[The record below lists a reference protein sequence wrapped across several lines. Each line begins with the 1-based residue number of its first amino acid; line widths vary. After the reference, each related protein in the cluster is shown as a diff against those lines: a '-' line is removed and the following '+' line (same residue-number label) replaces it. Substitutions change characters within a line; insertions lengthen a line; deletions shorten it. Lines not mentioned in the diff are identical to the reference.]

1 MRPPQLPVIRRKSAI
16 ELDEHELIRKRHA
29 TSQMEAPLAQ
39 FLSQRKESYI
49 KRQQDGVGEYANL
62 PSDYN
67 SAERSMR
74 HQSSHQQQSFYNHH
88 HMSV

>member
-1 MRPPQLPVIRRKSAI
+1 MQ
-16 ELDEHELIRKRHA
+16 
-29 TSQMEAPLAQ
+29 
-39 FLSQRKESYI
+39 
-49 KRQQDGVGEYANL
+49 RQQDGGVEYANL

-67 SAERSMR
+67 AAGRSMR